1 MLKKKWA
8 EGLTGRKRRKR
19 GYISGK
25 TIQERLTN
33 DKGEDWKSTSE
44 TGEGR

>member
-8 EGLTGRKRRKR
+8 EGLTSKRRKK
-19 GYISGK
+19 GYVSGK
-25 TIQERLTN
+25 PIQERLTN
-33 DKGEDWKSTSE
+33 SKGEDWKSTSE